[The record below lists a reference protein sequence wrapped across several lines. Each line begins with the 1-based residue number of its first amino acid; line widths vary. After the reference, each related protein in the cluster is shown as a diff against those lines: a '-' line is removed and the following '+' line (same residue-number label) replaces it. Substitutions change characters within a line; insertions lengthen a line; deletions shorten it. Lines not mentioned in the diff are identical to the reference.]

1 MVERERLLRERVK
14 EGGSYFAAPK
24 KNLSFISTGSKLL
37 DLALG
42 GGWVEN
48 RVANIIGD
56 KATGKSLLCIE
67 ACANFVAKHD
77 AGKVMYRECE
87 AAFDPEYA
95 EALGM
100 PLDRVE
106 FGEKFNTVED
116 LFEDLAE
123 VVKKAKKNPI
133 LYIVDSLDSLSD
145 RDEMERDIDKGSFG
159 AAKAKKMSEM
169 FRRLV
174 RDMEKSKVTLLIVS
188 QIRDNIGVTFGRTW
202 TRSGG
207 RALDFYSSQTLVLA
221 QKGTLKKT
229 IKGVERPIGIALKAK
244 VDKNKVSLPFR
255 EAEFNLSFGYG
266 IDDIPSC
273 LEWLKVVK
281 ALDQLDIGKD
291 DIKAYLKTLDQMD
304 DRDYRSSVKQIHKIV
319 TARWYEIES
328 SFMPKRKKYNR

>member
-1 MVERERLLRERVK
+1 MVERERLMRERVK
-14 EGGSYFAAPK
+14 EGGSYFSAPK
-24 KNLSFISTGSKLL
+24 TSLSFIPTGSKML

-42 GGWVEN
+42 GGWIEN

-77 AGKVMYRECE
+77 NGKIMYRECE
-87 AAFDPEYA
+87 AAFDPQYA

-100 PLDRVE
+100 PLDRVD
-106 FGEKFNTVED
+106 FGEKLNTVED
-116 LFEDLAE
+116 LFEDLMK
-123 VVKKAKKNPI
+123 VLNVAKKFPI

-145 RDEMERDIDKGSFG
+145 RDEMDRDIDKGSFG

-221 QKGTLKKT
+221 QKGQLKKT

-273 LEWLKVVK
+273 LEWLKTTK
-281 ALDQLDIGKD
+281 ALDLLDIAKD
-291 DIKAYLKTLDQMD
+291 DIKVYMKTLDQMD
-304 DRDYRSSVKQIHKIV
+304 DSEYQRAVKRIHKVV

-328 SFMPKRKKYNR
+328 SFMPKRRKYRR